1 MSDSL
6 LQEKGLKVVL
16 ASSSPRRIEL
26 LTNLGFNFEVIPSDV
41 DETVEAGKTAA
52 GTVIQLAKLKAD
64 TVYERVTQTDEWKGG
79 DENCR
84 LLVIGADTT
93 VVLDNKLLGKPAD
106 VQEARSMLRELSG
119 RCHDVFTGVVI
130 LYKESSSQTPIEI
143 SSFEMSHVFF
153 RNLTDEEIIA
163 YVKTGEPM
171 DKAGSYAL
179 QGIGSAFV
187 QAIEGCF
194 TNVIGLPV
202 PLVVSMLRRAGITVL
217 GTTGRRDTHYV
228 SAPQT

>member
-1 MSDSL
+1 MSDSFL
-6 LQEKGLKVVL
+6 TETGLKVVL

-26 LTNLGFNFEVIPSDV
+26 LKNLGFEFEVIPSDCEEV
-41 DETVEAGKTAA
+41 MEPGKTAA
-52 GTVIQLAKLKAD
+52 AMVIQLAKMKAD
-64 TVYERVTQTDEWKGG
+64 AVYERVTQNDEWKGG
-79 DENCR
+79 DPNKR
-84 LLVIGADTT
+84 LLVLGADTT
-93 VVLDNKLLGKPAD
+93 VVLDNKLLNKPES
-106 VQEARSMLRELSG
+106 VEEAHGMLRDLSG

-130 LYKESSSQTPIEI
+130 LYKDATSQTPIEI
-143 SSFEMSHVFF
+143 SSFEMSHVYF
-153 RNLTDEEIIA
+153 RNLTAEEIVA

-217 GTTGRRDTHYV
+217 GTSGRRDTHYV
-228 SAPQT
+228 SAPKT

>member
-1 MSDSL
+1 MSDL
-6 LQEKGLKVVL
+6 MLEEPGLKVVL
-16 ASSSPRRIEL
+16 ASSSPRRVEL
-26 LTNLGFNFEVIPSDV
+26 LTNLGLEFEVVPSDA
-41 DETVEAGKTAA
+41 DETIEPGRTAA

-64 TVYERVTQTDEWKGG
+64 AVFERVSRDDKWRTGTDT
-79 DENCR
+79 DR
-84 LLVIGADTT
+84 LLVLGADTT
-93 VVLDNKLLGKPAD
+93 VVLDNKLLGKPESD
-106 VQEARSMLRELSG
+106 EEARSMLKELSG

-130 LYKESSSQTPIEI
+130 ISKEVNQATPTEI
-143 SSFEMSHVFF
+143 SSFEMSHVYF
-153 RNLTDEEIIA
+153 RNLTEEEISA
-163 YVKTGEPM
+163 YIKTGEPR
-171 DKAGSYAL
+171 DKAGAYAL

-228 SAPQT
+228 SAPKT

>member
-26 LTNLGFNFEVIPSDV
+26 LTNLGFTFDVIPSDV
-41 DETVEAGKTAA
+41 DETVEPGKTAA
-52 GTVIQLAKLKAD
+52 GMVIQLAKLKAD
-64 TVYERVTQTDEWKGG
+64 TVYERVTQNDDWKNG

-84 LLVIGADTT
+84 LLVLGADTT
-93 VVLDNKLLGKPAD
+93 VVLDNKLLGKPEN
-106 VQEARSMLRELSG
+106 VEEARSMLRELSG

-130 LYKESSSQTPIEI
+130 LYRDAGSTTPIEI

-153 RNLTDEEIIA
+153 RNLTEEEIIA

-228 SAPQT
+228 SAPKT

>member
-1 MSDSL
+1 MSESL

-26 LTNLGFNFEVIPSDV
+26 LTNLGFVFDIIPSDV
-41 DETVEAGKTAA
+41 DETVEPGKTAA

-64 TVYERVTQTDEWKGG
+64 TVYERVTQNDDWKAG

-93 VVLDNKLLGKPAD
+93 VVLDNKLIGKPED
-106 VQEARSMLRELSG
+106 VEDAHSMLRELSG

-130 LYKESSSQTPIEI
+130 LYKDSSSKTPIEI

-153 RNLTDEEIIA
+153 RNLTEEEIIA

-217 GTTGRRDTHYV
+217 GTSGRRGTHYV